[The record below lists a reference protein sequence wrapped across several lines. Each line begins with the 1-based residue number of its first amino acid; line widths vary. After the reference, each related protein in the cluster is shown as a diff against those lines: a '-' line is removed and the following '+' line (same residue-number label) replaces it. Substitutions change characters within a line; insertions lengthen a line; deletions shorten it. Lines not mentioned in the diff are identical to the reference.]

1 MTRQERVK
9 QKREHWQRHIQ
20 AWQASG
26 MTQAAYCQ
34 NNGLNLKSFAY
45 WKHRLKKQNSTTV
58 QLVQVA
64 SPKTLPV
71 HYSRSCALRMILD
84 NHISIE
90 IADEFS
96 PATLAR
102 VLDVVQGR

>member
-1 MTRQERVK
+1 ME
-9 QKREHWQRHIQ
+9 

-26 MTQAAYCQ
+26 MTQAVYCQ
-34 NNGLNLKSFAY
+34 SNGLNLKTFTY
-45 WKHRLKKQNSTTV
+45 WRHRLKKQNSTTV
-58 QLVQVA
+58 QLVQLA
-64 SPKTLPV
+64 AHKTVPV
-71 HYSRSCALRMILD
+71 HHCQPSALRMIVD